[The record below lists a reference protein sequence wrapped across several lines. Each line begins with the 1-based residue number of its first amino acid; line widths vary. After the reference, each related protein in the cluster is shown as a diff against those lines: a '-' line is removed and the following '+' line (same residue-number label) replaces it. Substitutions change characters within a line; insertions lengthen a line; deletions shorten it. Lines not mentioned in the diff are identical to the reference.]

1 MAVTVELPSREELAE
16 LSAGGLEQ
24 ALLACEQARRA
35 VEAAYVA
42 VLDVAEQRGVHA
54 DDGHSSV
61 KTWMRTL
68 TGISGTE
75 ATRRVQTM
83 HAVRSLPSLRDGFED
98 GTVGVDQVRVLAR
111 LHANPRCAAQL
122 PDSEELLVAH
132 AVSLGFDELC
142 VVARRWEQLADAE
155 GAHRDHEHHHRCRDA
170 HLVQVGDA
178 WQLDASCG
186 AAQGVALRA
195 VFDRFVEAELVADWD
210 AARAHWGDEITKDR
224 LARTDAQ
231 RRFDALHAVFLAAV
245 STAPGAQAPEPVVN
259 IVMDREWFEAE
270 LRRRLRGGGSAVM
283 DPATVNHRRCE
294 TTTGVR
300 MDPTDVVEAAI
311 VGHVRRVVIDSA
323 GVVVEM
329 GRKRRLFTGAARE
342 AVLLADSRCIWGAC
356 GVAAEHCQID
366 HSLEWAR
373 DGTTDPRNGGPG
385 CGRHNRFKNRGYT
398 VHRQPDGTWLILRP
412 DGTPI
417 THPRAA

>member
-1 MAVTVELPSREELAE
+1 
-16 LSAGGLEQ
+16 
-24 ALLACEQARRA
+24 
-35 VEAAYVA
+35 
-42 VLDVAEQRGVHA
+42 
-54 DDGHSSV
+54 
-61 KTWMRTL
+61 
-68 TGISGTE
+68 
-75 ATRRVQTM
+75 
-83 HAVRSLPSLRDGFED
+83 
-98 GTVGVDQVRVLAR
+98 
-111 LHANPRCAAQL
+111 
-122 PDSEELLVAH
+122 
-132 AVSLGFDELC
+132 
-142 VVARRWEQLADAE
+142 
-155 GAHRDHEHHHRCRDA
+155 
-170 HLVQVGDA
+170 
-178 WQLDASCG
+178 
-186 AAQGVALRA
+186 
-195 VFDRFVEAELVADWD
+195 
-210 AARAHWGDEITKDR
+210 
-224 LARTDAQ
+224 
-231 RRFDALHAVFLAAV
+231 
-245 STAPGAQAPEPVVN
+245 
-259 IVMDREWFEAE
+259 
-270 LRRRLRGGGSAVM
+270 M